1 MEPRPHKDTAR
12 GEAPR
17 HFSPDAGFN
26 MFGIVAVNG
35 GFLKGENVAEDSPA
49 GPRGDR
55 HYSCPF
61 ASRMRLIFLEV
72 GACWQAIQDVGSR

>member
-26 MFGIVAVNG
+26 MFGIVAVSG
-35 GFLKGENVAEDSPA
+35 GFLKGGNVAEDSPA
-49 GPRGDR
+49 GRRGDR
-55 HYSCPF
+55 RHSCPV
-61 ASRMRLIFLEV
+61 ASTMRLIFPEV
-72 GACWQAIQDVGSR
+72 GACWRAIQDVGSR

>member
-17 HFSPDAGFN
+17 HFSPDGGFN
-26 MFGIVAVNG
+26 MFGIVAVSE
-35 GFLKGENVAEDSPA
+35 GFLQDENVAEHSPA
-49 GPRGDR
+49 SRRGDR
-55 HYSCPF
+55 RHSCPA
-61 ASRMRLIFLEV
+61 ASTMRLIFPAA